1 MKTASGIVAL
11 ILGILAVLNIGGC
24 VKAEQDY
31 SQLEAYHSSAAGT
44 AEDFARGYQSGSQGD
59 LFGATLNLVD
69 QTRGLREAVRSARMS
84 AWLCLIG
91 TGIALAV
98 SRFSVVS
105 PEKKASNRMPFT
117 GTTPQSAVDKPKSEA
132 APEELPN
139 IEQRLR
145 TLEQLKTAELISAD
159 EYEASMRRILDAI

>member
-31 SQLEAYHSSAAGT
+31 SQFEAYHNSTAGT

-69 QTRGLREAVRSARMS
+69 QTRGLREAVRSARIS

-98 SRFSVVS
+98 SRFSAAS
-105 PEKKASNRMPFT
+105 PIMKPNHRVTFT
-117 GTTPQSAVDKPKSEA
+117 RTVPKSPAEKSRSNA
-132 APEELPN
+132 APEELPTV
-139 IEQRLR
+139 EQRLR
-145 TLEQLKTAELISAD
+145 TLEQLKTADLISAD